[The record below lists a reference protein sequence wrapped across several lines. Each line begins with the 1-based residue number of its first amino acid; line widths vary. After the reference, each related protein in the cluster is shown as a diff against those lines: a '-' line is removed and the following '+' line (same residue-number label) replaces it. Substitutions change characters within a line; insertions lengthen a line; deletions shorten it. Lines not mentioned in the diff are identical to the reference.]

1 MSTSP
6 SAELAGNLAYEGK
19 FQWLTRVG
27 FAARG
32 LLYILIGVLIIRT
45 GRTEDLTGALEYVGH
60 GTGNLLLGGIALGLA
75 TYGLWRLSDAALG
88 TEHRGA
94 DWMTLGKRAVAGGIG
109 VIYLYLAYKAA
120 RVMLAGRA
128 GTMSAE
134 QQADK
139 VLDLPGGE
147 LVLFGAALVLAI
159 AGANQLWKALT
170 CKFMR
175 RLREGA
181 GQQEWIKWMGRL
193 GYAARGVIFLVVAW
207 MIYRAAADGVAS
219 EAGSLEQAL
228 DVLRGPFLVPIAAG
242 LLLFGLFSIIEARF
256 RAIHRP
262 PVKEAERKVGEKV
275 TG

>member
-1 MSTSP
+1 MSTGP

-45 GRTEDLTGALEYVGH
+45 GRTEDLTGALEYVGE
-60 GTGNLLLGGIALGLA
+60 GGGKLLLGGIALGLA

-88 TEHRGA
+88 TEHPGT
-94 DWMTLGKRAVAGGIG
+94 DWKALGKRAVAGGIG

-128 GTMSAE
+128 GSLSAE
-134 QQADK
+134 QQADT

-181 GQQEWIKWMGRL
+181 GAKEWIKWMGRL

-207 MIYRAAADGVAS
+207 MIYRAAADHAAS

-262 PVKEAERKVGEKV
+262 PVEEAERKVREKV